1 VGAQIQAYLG
11 YLSQGLDA
19 MERAQA
25 YAGMDSGEQLEDVN
39 LRLQGMLERTNSVSH
54 SPLLPQDE
62 PRGKDLQSQLAYSSV
77 VLERLN
83 QRVETLV
90 EQKDIL
96 TRQIQ
101 QQRDLNN
108 KSDAQRDAQIREL
121 TQHLDQTK
129 RLHQVGEE
137 EAQHS
142 RDQLNLLME
151 QLDVAKHE
159 NVLLEQQRGTSD
171 NMALEAERAARK
183 EMENKFL
190 ADMQNKQDEHS
201 NLQAELNNARNE
213 TESRS
218 QQLLQE
224 LNEAKRAQEQTALEL
239 EQSRTETA
247 NTLNTLQQQMESLQ
261 NSKSAAESELAK
273 VREEMKELETEVVRA
288 QTELTMVRA
297 ELDGAYGTRAQRA
310 ADVSMNPAVQK
321 ELDELNSRNKD
332 LQGQLVFLTN
342 QHETKGV
349 GSAELQNKVNALQK
363 ELKDTIEEYEVM
375 TKQSIEDE
383 KERDRL
389 EEIVDTLQQR
399 CETVEMQLNEERL
412 KWLGVKASSPS
423 ETTSTM
429 VLKNEFKKMMRETRA
444 ENLKT
449 IRVSTSA

>member
-1 VGAQIQAYLG
+1 
-11 YLSQGLDA
+11 
-19 MERAQA
+19 
-25 YAGMDSGEQLEDVN
+25 
-39 LRLQGMLERTNSVSH
+39 
-54 SPLLPQDE
+54 
-62 PRGKDLQSQLAYSSV
+62 
-77 VLERLN
+77 
-83 QRVETLV
+83 
-90 EQKDIL
+90 
-96 TRQIQ
+96 
-101 QQRDLNN
+101 
-108 KSDAQRDAQIREL
+108 
-121 TQHLDQTK
+121 
-129 RLHQVGEE
+129 
-137 EAQHS
+137 
-142 RDQLNLLME
+142 ME